1 MDVLAIIL
9 KQKSPLRNT
18 GAKAEVLKLKLS
30 WFLLG
35 RGSATDL
42 FEKWWFF
49 CDSGGPD
56 WLPPKKRI
64 VSHEGPELTSFG
76 PKSVTCLTG
85 GPELTSQTFR
95 LWHGKYWCL
104 FLSSNAIILLPLY
117 LWTSAANL
125 ENLENFLLRTAAV
138 EGARFLSEGIFRF
151 ISSLETSISLNLGNR
166 RWLQSRRR
174 LRCRALLH
182 TGFSYAIFLLSSQL
196 AFVFLTC
203 LH

>member
-1 MDVLAIIL
+1 ML
-9 KQKSPLRNT
+9 KQKLLSIASTFIHPCPAPPCANYLHLPYGCPGNTTQAKVTTSEHWGKSWSFEIEIELIFTRKGERNWPFW
-18 GAKAEVLKLKLS
+18 EVMI
-30 WFLLG
+30 
-35 RGSATDL
+35 
-42 FEKWWFF
+42 F

-85 GPELTSQTFR
+85 GPELTSKTFR

-117 LWTSAANL
+117 LWTSAANQ

-138 EGARFLSEGIFRF
+138 EGARFVC
-151 ISSLETSISLNLGNR
+151 
-166 RWLQSRRR
+166 R
-174 LRCRALLH
+174 LD
-182 TGFSYAIFLLSSQL
+182 I
-196 AFVFLTC
+196 
-203 LH
+203 